1 MKPTDNNLDYLKS
14 LIKRYED
21 SVKAVRKADDPAEI
35 TRQERLIQPVLKEM
49 QLATPRVWDDFTRE
63 TRKRREQIRNGE

>member
-49 QLATPRVWDDFTRE
+49 QLATPRVWDDFIRE

>member
-21 SVKAVRKADDPAEI
+21 SVKAVRKADDPDEI
-35 TRQERLIQPVLKEM
+35 THQERLIQPVLKEM
-49 QLATPRVWDDFTRE
+49 QLATPRVWDDFIRE
-63 TRKRREQIRNGE
+63 TRKRREQIGNGE

>member
-49 QLATPRVWDDFTRE
+49 QIATPRVWDDFIRE

>member
-49 QLATPRVWDDFTRE
+49 QIATPRVWDDFTRE